1 MAKSTLSGPLLVGPN
16 KDAVGATGSPPV
28 SWPFNQGPVV
38 LQQSMTLAGASGSTG
53 TVSATLYLPSASLG
67 GGRANIIDIIV
78 DTLTGF
84 GAGVG
89 ATLSVGAT
97 AGATTY
103 ASNVSMTATGRTR
116 PTFTAAQLAAM
127 TNQSVTGSA
136 DLQIGTVAA
145 SIAMSGTA
153 PTGAP
158 YAQVTII
165 YSQVPTSDDA
175 N

>member
-1 MAKSTLSGPLLVGPN
+1 MAKTTFSGPVLAGPN
-16 KDAVGATGSPPV
+16 KDAVGATGSPPT
-28 SWPFNQGPVV
+28 SYPFNQGPVV

-53 TVSATLYLPSASLG
+53 TVSATLYLPSVSLG
-67 GGRANIIDIIV
+67 GGQANIIDILV
-78 DTLTGF
+78 DTLTSF

-127 TNQSVTGSA
+127 TNQSVTGTEA
-136 DLQIGTVAA
+136 LQPGTVAA

-153 PTGAP
+153 PTGSP
-158 YAQVTII
+158 YALVTII
-165 YSQVPTSDDA
+165 YSQIPTA
-175 N
+175 ND

>member
-28 SWPFNQGPVV
+28 SWAFNQGPVV
-38 LQQSMTLAGASGSTG
+38 LQQSLTLAGVSGSTASIG
-53 TVSATLYLPSASLG
+53 ATLYLPSISLG
-67 GGRANIIDIIV
+67 GGKANIIDIIV

-84 GAGVG
+84 GAGAG
-89 ATLSVGAT
+89 ATLSVGVT
-97 AGATTY
+97 LGATTY
-103 ASNVSMTATGRTR
+103 ASSSVTGTGRVR

-127 TNQSVTGSA
+127 ANLSVTGSEA
-136 DLQIGTVAA
+136 LQPGTVAA

-153 PTGAP
+153 PTGSPFAL
-158 YAQVTII
+158 VTII

>member
-1 MAKSTLSGPLLVGPN
+1 MAKTTLSGPLLVGPN
-16 KDAVGATGSPPV
+16 KDQVGATGSPPT
-28 SWPFNQGPVV
+28 SYPYNQGPV
-38 LQQSMTLAGASGSTG
+38 LQKQSVTLAGVSGSTA
-53 TVSATLYLPSASLG
+53 TVGATLYLPSVSLG
-67 GGRANIIDIIV
+67 GGNADIVDIIV

-97 AGATTY
+97 LGATTY

-116 PTFTAAQLAAM
+116 PTFSAAQLAAM
-127 TNQSVTGSA
+127 SNQSVTGTVA
-136 DLQIGTVAA
+136 LQPGTVAVA
-145 SIAMSGTA
+145 IAMSGTA
-153 PTGAP
+153 PTGSPFAE
-158 YAQVTII
+158 VTII